1 MKSSI
6 PFVIGGDLMKN
17 KIIAVAMVILVICSC
32 LPVLSVSASATG
44 TVNQWTSDMWSEII
58 PDEDID
64 NVNLD
69 ILSNMYTYDF
79 HFVDIDKFGNLYSV
93 SSDLPTVFDDYCLY
107 YDTKVNY
114 LRVQGN
120 FEFCY
125 NEEAYFLRS
134 QGKYYSF
141 STNLD
146 TTKYCIVDDINIYN
160 SLLSVFGDNSSK
172 LFYCDSIIKSVLG
185 YVRDKKHHFNSIVPP
200 NGFSKSAIKFYNWE
214 QGPKGKYNIDY
225 WETNLENYC
234 ETGLFSDLD
243 IYYTSKNNEAQDTIQ
258 HNEDITFYFNID
270 DFFRENYGEGVTASE
285 AINLVKQNP
294 NKFNN
299 FINQH
304 FKSVHFEED
313 EYSVLDF
320 FKSAKLK
327 KYDNYTDF
335 MSFEVIKNP
344 KGGQSSEKYNL
355 LYCKFSLKSYYS
367 YLEDTKG
374 GTSGFL
380 TGWRVVHTCQRFDPE
395 TGEIGVNKDGL
406 GSDIS
411 QSDDTVSRPPTRQEL
426 LDQGFDNGYPNTN
439 GNFPY
444 LITIYRNGKEYVK
457 FFLSKKPSVS
467 SNFYSSTCIDYGV
480 NVNNLKCYIYFK
492 EQNVSK
498 LLDFTNKLDDSDYY
512 YSNENIFNADIL
524 GNHIEVNNPFYYI
537 SESAKSIMS
546 SILNVD
552 TSEFSNTYTIH
563 LWTNY
568 TGKLPNNY
576 NGFYCTFNWDL
587 ENSGH
592 FQKNNSDDNYDYSQ
606 DYVPDDGFT
615 DNNGNTHGGAVDP
628 PTEPPNNNSF
638 GTGDFD
644 FNDNTLWSYANQFL
658 SFAAKCF
665 AILPSWIWLLIASSI
680 VIIIVLRVLGR

>member
-1 MKSSI
+1 MFKKF
-6 PFVIGGDLMKN
+6 FVI
-17 KIIAVAMVILVICSC
+17 ILSFLIVFISV
-32 LPVLSVSASATG
+32 LPASAIVTDIVG
-44 TVNQWTSDMWSEII
+44 GGNSTINEWTINNFKDFFGIEKSEDIKKIVKYDYFVNEKWKTDNIVVNDSIMFGSDLKNGKPTNLHLLVTDGSFKLNNSGSRIFLEVNNSTYVKRCVLKEYGEII
-58 PDEDID
+58 GMVD
-64 NVNLD
+64 NFNVVGFPFIVYD
-69 ILSNMYTYDF
+69 DFSSFDLSGF
-79 HFVDIDKFGNLYSV
+79 
-93 SSDLPTVFDDYCLY
+93 DLSLF
-107 YDTKVNY
+107 
-114 LRVQGN
+114 
-120 FEFCY
+120 
-125 NEEAYFLRS
+125 
-134 QGKYYSF
+134 
-141 STNLD
+141 TN
-146 TTKYCIVDDINIYN
+146 KNIYKTFLDFLN
-160 SLLSVFGDNSSK
+160 D
-172 LFYCDSIIKSVLG
+172 
-185 YVRDKKHHFNSIVPP
+185 REFNPIVPP

-270 DFFRENYGEGVTASE
+270 DFFRESYGEGVTASE
-285 AINLVKQNP
+285 AMNLVKQNP

-344 KGGQSSEKYNL
+344 KGGQSSEKYDL

-411 QSDDTVSRPPTRQEL
+411 QADDTVSRPPTRQEL

-498 LLDFTNKLDDSDYY
+498 LLDFTNKLDDSNYY

-628 PTEPPNNNSF
+628 PTEPPNNNGF
-638 GTGDFD
+638 GAGDFD